1 MKGFMLI
8 VFNPAAGNRRVHRL
22 WRVLDILSA
31 NGIRCEVART
41 TAAGDARAFAAAAA
55 AAGTRVVVAAG
66 GDGTIAEVASGLL
79 GSPTALGVIPLGTA
93 NVLALEHDLPR
104 SPRAIAAAL
113 AFARTR
119 PLWPGLARDRAGGS
133 LLFTQMLG
141 FGFDA
146 AVVAR
151 VGTRLK
157 RALGRGAYAVQTLRT
172 LFDHEFAPI
181 QLCIDGL
188 GTTAAGVI
196 VSKGRLY
203 AGPYRLAPEA
213 DPAAPGFS
221 VVLFDR
227 PGRWAVTAYAAALL
241 GGRLPGAPGLRCL
254 RAGVVS
260 LPGNTPLAAQADG
273 DPAGSD
279 LVRVTDAPAPLRLV
293 VA

>member
-1 MKGFMLI
+1 MLI

-22 WRVLDILSA
+22 WRVLDILTA

-41 TAAGDARAFAAAAA
+41 SAPGDARAFAAAAA

-66 GDGTIAEVASGLL
+66 GDGTIAEVAAGLL

-104 SPRAIAAAL
+104 APRAIAAAL

-119 PLWPGLARDRAGGS
+119 PLWPGLARDRAGGE

-172 LFDHEFAPI
+172 LFDHEFVPI
-181 QLCIDGL
+181 RVCIDGAD
-188 GTTAAGVI
+188 TTAAGVI
-196 VSKGRLY
+196 VTKGRLY
-203 AGPYRLAPEA
+203 AGPYLLAPEA
-213 DPAAPGFS
+213 DAGAPGFS

-227 PGRWAVTAYAAALL
+227 AGPWAVAAYAAALL
-241 GGRLPGAPGLRCL
+241 GGRLPRAAGLRRV
-254 RAGVVS
+254 RAGVLS
-260 LPGNTPLAAQADG
+260 LPGNAPLDAQADG
-273 DPAGSD
+273 DRAGRDVVSIA
-279 LVRVTDAPAPLRLV
+279 DAAAPLRLV
-293 VA
+293 VG